1 MLIPKIATVLKNYT
15 VKQCSR
21 DIIAGIIVGIVALP
35 LAIAFAIAS
44 GVAPEKGLYTAIIAG
59 FIISL
64 LGGSRVQI
72 GGPTG
77 AFVVIVAA
85 IISKYGINGLMIA
98 TIMAGVFLVL
108 MGVFKA
114 GGLIRFIPYPIVAG
128 FTTGIAVIIFSSQIN
143 DFFGLGISDV
153 PSEFVDKW
161 LLYFK
166 NLLNINFISLG
177 IGAGSLFVILLWPRI
192 HRTVP
197 GSLIAIIAATL
208 IVKLLHLP
216 VETIGSKYGAIP
228 TSLPYP
234 TLPAMNFAVIKG
246 LVSPAMTIALL
257 AAIESL
263 LSAVVSDGMI
273 GSKHRS
279 NMELVAQGVANI
291 ASPLFGGIPATG
303 AIARTATNV
312 KNGGRTPIAG
322 IVHAITLFFILLAF
336 GKYAVLIPLPAL
348 AAVLIVV
355 AYNMSEPHSF
365 YSILRGQRSD
375 ALVLLIAFLLTVFVD
390 LTIAI
395 EVGLVAAAFIFM
407 KKMVDITNIKSIKD
421 EVKDEPNEDDPN
433 SLSLRSIHPLIQ
445 VFEIDGP
452 FFFGTVHKFQDV
464 IKQHIVKVKVL
475 IIRMRDVPYLDA
487 DGLRTLQDIYRECK
501 KSGCKL
507 FISDI
512 HTQPLTQV
520 ITSGLIETIGKDRF
534 FGNLDDALEK
544 AHAEI
549 GAAFQKKVPPFEPT
563 VTREKNV

>member
-1 MLIPKIATVLKNYT
+1 MLIPKIATVLRNYT
-15 VKQCSR
+15 LKQCSR
-21 DIIAGIIVGIVALP
+21 DVIAGIIVGIVALP

-59 FIISL
+59 FIVSL

-77 AFVVIVAA
+77 AFVVIVAS
-85 IISKYGINGLMIA
+85 IVGTYGINGLMIA

-128 FTTGIAVIIFSSQIN
+128 FTTGIAVIIFSSQVN
-143 DFFGLGISDV
+143 DFFGMGIGAV

-166 NLLNINFISLG
+166 SISHVNFISLG
-177 IGAGSLFVILLWPRI
+177 VGAGSLLIILLWPRI

-208 IVKLLHLP
+208 IVKLLDLP

-228 TSLPYP
+228 TSLPSP
-234 TLPAMNFAVIKG
+234 TLPAMSFATIKG
-246 LVSPAMTIALL
+246 LVTPAMTIALL

-322 IVHAITLFFILLAF
+322 IVHAITLFCILLAF

-355 AYNMSEPHSF
+355 SYNMSEPHSF

-390 LTIAI
+390 LTVAI
-395 EVGLVAAAFIFM
+395 EVGIVAAAFIFM

-421 EVKDEPNEDDPN
+421 EVRDEAVDDDPN
-433 SLSLRSIHPLIQ
+433 SLSLRSINNNIQ

-487 DGLRTLQDIYRECK
+487 DGLRTMEDIYRECK
-501 KSGCKL
+501 KHNCKL
-507 FISDI
+507 YISDI

-520 ITSGLIETIGKDRF
+520 ITSGLIEKIGNERF

-544 AHAEI
+544 AHSEI
-549 GAAFQKKVPPFEPT
+549 GVAYQKKIPPFEPT
-563 VTREKNV
+563 VSREKKA